1 VDNKK
6 EYNILIS
13 ANCQSTLSK
22 NDLNDQLVASLYNI
36 DTREK
41 ISDGDNEKFEI
52 LDYNFTNVVENN
64 LSLDSFI
71 LKEIEEIIFQI
82 INKNGYDKSL
92 FNPEL
97 FDKALISKDFKITEY
112 EISRIYTLAEIY
124 FRIMQKSTKF
134 DDIIEKIVGFD
145 VQTYKNDVDSKHK
158 LSCWIEE

>member
-1 VDNKK
+1 M
-6 EYNILIS
+6 
-13 ANCQSTLSK
+13 
-22 NDLNDQLVASLYNI
+22 VASLYNI
-36 DTREK
+36 DTRKK

-97 FDKALISKDFKITEY
+97 FDKALINNDFKITEY
-112 EISRIYTLAEIY
+112 EIGRIYTLTEIY

-134 DDIIEKIVGFD
+134 DDIIEKIVGSD
-145 VQTYKNDVDSKHK
+145 VQTYKNDIDST
-158 LSCWIEE
+158 

>member
-1 VDNKK
+1 MDNKK

-36 DTREK
+36 DTRKK

-97 FDKALISKDFKITEY
+97 FDKALINNDFKITEY
-112 EISRIYTLAEIY
+112 EIGRIYTLAEIY

-134 DDIIEKIVGFD
+134 DDIIEKIVVYD
-145 VQTYKNDVDSKHK
+145 VQTYKIDIDST
-158 LSCWIEE
+158 